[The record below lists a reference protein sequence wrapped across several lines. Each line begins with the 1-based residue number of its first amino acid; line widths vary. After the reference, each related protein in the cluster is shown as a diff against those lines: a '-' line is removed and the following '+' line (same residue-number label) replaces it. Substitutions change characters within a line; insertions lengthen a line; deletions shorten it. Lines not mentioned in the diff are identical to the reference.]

1 MDSTLPDSSV
11 SPGWVDR
18 AYALRDRWLASPAFR
33 NWAARFPLTR
43 FLAQRRARQLFDLCA
58 GFVYSQVLSACVKV
72 RLFDILA
79 EGPQTLHA
87 LALRLDLPPDGAQR
101 LVRAAVSLGLAAD
114 RGRGR
119 YGLGQLGAA
128 LVGNDGILSMVEH
141 HRLLYADLEDP
152 LALLRGVAG
161 PTRLS
166 AYWPYAGVAR
176 PAELDSTQVAAYSK
190 LMSASQSL
198 IASEILDAYPLRR
211 HRCLM
216 DVGGGE
222 GTFLAAAGAVAP
234 SLRLI
239 LFDLPAVAE
248 RARLRFQE
256 QGLGGRAQACGGDFR
271 VDVLPRG
278 ADIAS
283 VVRVLFDHDDANAL
297 AILRA
302 VRAALPTGG
311 TLLLA
316 EPMAG
321 TAGAEPMGD
330 AYFGF
335 YLLAMG
341 RGRSRTP
348 DEIGRL
354 LAEAG
359 FGNVRIVPTR
369 MPLQT
374 RLLVASASVISN
386 V

>member
-1 MDSTLPDSSV
+1 MDSTLPDSPV

-33 NWAARFPLTR
+33 HWAARFPLTR

-58 GFVYSQVLSACVKV
+58 GFVYSQVLAACVKV

-79 EGPQTLHA
+79 EGPQTLQA
-87 LALRLDLPPDGAQR
+87 LASRLDLPPDGAQR

-239 LFDLPAVAE
+239 LFDLPAVVE
-248 RARLRFQE
+248 RARLRFEE

-271 VDVLPRG
+271 VDALPRG

-348 DEIGRL
+348 GEIGRL
-354 LAEAG
+354 LAGAG
-359 FGNVRIVPTR
+359 FGNVRVVPTR

-374 RLLVASASVISN
+374 RLLVASASVSSN